1 MKRGERE
8 REREAERSLLRIQCH
23 SCLHFFFFS
32 PRYCRKTLGGPT
44 SGLPGCCRT
53 AAAAAAVS
61 NTKWPS
67 AVGLVRPVA
76 QHHHR
81 PSARVVNCSVTA
93 TLVLAVFGVVR
104 SYPATRIPN
113 KNDLDHVSRWASKVD
128 DAAQTPTIGSAG
140 RQNRPLGR
148 QCSHW

>member
-1 MKRGERE
+1 M
-8 REREAERSLLRIQCH
+8 RIQCH

-53 AAAAAAVS
+53 AAAAVS

-81 PSARVVNCSVTA
+81 PPTRVVSCSVTA
-93 TLVLAVFGVVR
+93 TLVLAVVGVAVR
-104 SYPATRIPN
+104 SCPATRIPN